1 LLHGAFAPD
10 ATCRTVQSLQAD
22 LEQTHVAVFQL
33 SYQTTGI
40 LKVIPRLH
48 AGYWQHSHAYAL
60 GFGLAER
67 SRVAHILPITPTLAT
82 LFAPTVER
90 AQIASKTT
98 DLVARW
104 GT

>member
-1 LLHGAFAPD
+1 MARLPPTPLAEP
-10 ATCRTVQSLQAD
+10 SLQAD

-33 SYQTTGI
+33 SCETTGI

-48 AGYWQHSHAYAL
+48 AAYWQHSHAYAS
-60 GFGLAER
+60 GFGPR
-67 SRVAHILPITPTLAT
+67 AT
-82 LFAPTVER
+82 LFAPTIEH

-104 GT
+104 ET

>member
-1 LLHGAFAPD
+1 
-10 ATCRTVQSLQAD
+10 VQSLQAD

-33 SYQTTGI
+33 SCETTGI

-48 AGYWQHSHAYAL
+48 NGYWQPSHGYAL

-67 SRVAHILPITPTLAT
+67 SRVARILLIMPTRAT
-82 LFAPTVER
+82 LFAPTFER

-104 GT
+104 ET